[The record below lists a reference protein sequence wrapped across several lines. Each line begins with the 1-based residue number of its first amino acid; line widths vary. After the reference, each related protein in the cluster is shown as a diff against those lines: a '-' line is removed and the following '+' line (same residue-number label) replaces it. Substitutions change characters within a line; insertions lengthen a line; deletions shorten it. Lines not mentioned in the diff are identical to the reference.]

1 MLHIDDVISALGAV
15 SESDNDMG
23 LLAKSMR
30 QYGILPRAVMNGGR
44 IGIGTLDDLLHAVAN
59 RLEEPRLVTTR
70 QAYLEEQRR
79 ALRVNGK
86 MPPGATKVPGRQTC
100 TTIHIASE
108 VWTCPSS
115 KADRHAG

>member
-1 MLHIDDVISALGAV
+1 MAGKSAARMLHIDDVISALGAV

-79 ALRVNGK
+79 ALRVNGRCLQARRRC
-86 MPPGATKVPGRQTC
+86 PAGRPAQPY
-100 TTIHIASE
+100 I
-108 VWTCPSS
+108 
-115 KADRHAG
+115 